1 MYIYSIS
8 IFNSG
13 AFSFAKIREQ
23 RDKCG
28 SYIIRQCEK
37 EYDTYYID
45 INTKS

>member
-1 MYIYSIS
+1 MLMYFLFFEY
-8 IFNSG
+8 SG
-13 AFSFAKIREQ
+13 AFSFAKIRQQ

-45 INTKS
+45 INTKT